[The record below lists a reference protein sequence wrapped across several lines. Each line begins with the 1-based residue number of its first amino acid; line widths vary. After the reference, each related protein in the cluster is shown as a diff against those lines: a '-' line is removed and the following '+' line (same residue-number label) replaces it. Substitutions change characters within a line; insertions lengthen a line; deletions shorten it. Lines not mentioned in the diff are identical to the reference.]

1 MDVKQRENATLR
13 NILKNLKEL
22 KQRGHLSKI
31 KAKRDEYLRLLK
43 NQETSS
49 LDRLNVIVN
58 KFTKDTSPTLPLD
71 IKTQNLSIG
80 KIARGSQSST
90 KCEHEIQHNH
100 VDIDPS
106 FVRRLSLN
114 DADLNVS
121 NETANL
127 LKRNDCDVFDLFS
140 LMDFN
145 NDALNLTMVKK

>member
-13 NILKNLKEL
+13 NILKNLKDL
-22 KQRGHLSKI
+22 KQRGDLSKI

-58 KFTKDTSPTLPLD
+58 KLTKESSPTLPLD
-71 IKTQNLSIG
+71 IKTQNSSIG
-80 KIARGSQSST
+80 KIASGSQSST

-106 FVRRLSLN
+106 FVRCLSL
-114 DADLNVS
+114 DADLNSS
-121 NETANL
+121 NQTANP

-140 LMDFN
+140 LIDFN
-145 NDALNLTMVKK
+145 HDALNLILEKK